1 MNRGA
6 WWSHKDL
13 DKTEQLTLSKDRGR
27 QAVLTLTHTHTDTQ
41 THTHTHTHTHGLR
54 KSPHSVPKRKA
65 ITIVSILLDAVSMFP
80 FK

>member
-41 THTHTHTHTHGLR
+41 THTHTHTHTHTRSQEMPSFCPQEESNHNCVHTLGCCF
-54 KSPHSVPKRKA
+54 H
-65 ITIVSILLDAVSMFP
+65 VSI
-80 FK
+80 